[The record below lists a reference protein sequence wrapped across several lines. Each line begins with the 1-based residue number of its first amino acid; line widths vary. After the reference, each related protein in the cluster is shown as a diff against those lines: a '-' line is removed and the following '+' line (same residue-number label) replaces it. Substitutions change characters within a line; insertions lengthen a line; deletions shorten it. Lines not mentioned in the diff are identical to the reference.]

1 VSGGYSPHSSKKER
15 KIMEKLCQSCGMPM
29 ADEALFGTNA
39 DGSKNEEYCKYCF
52 ENGSFGK
59 DETLEEMIATCIPFM
74 VEEGMKEE
82 EAKGILESTLPQL
95 KRWQKQA

>member
-1 VSGGYSPHSSKKER
+1 
-15 KIMEKLCQSCGMPM
+15 MEKICQSCGMPM
-29 ADEALFGTNA
+29 ADEALLGTNM

-52 ENGSFGK
+52 ENGSFTKIG
-59 DETLEEMIATCIPFM
+59 TLEEMIAEYIPYM